1 MKRLSEL
8 ETRRRALLAR
18 CDAQRAEISWRLT
31 RLSPRRWRHM
41 WSGGLGAAGAD
52 AGQHRRHPL
61 AWLLAAGALLLL
73 RRPREA
79 LSMLARARGAL
90 SLAMRAAEVLS
101 VVGILRR
108 PGRRQRARAE
118 TAAAD

>member
-41 WSGGLGAAGAD
+41 LAGGLGAAGG
-52 AGQHRRHPL
+52 AGPGQPRRHPL

-79 LSMLARARGAL
+79 LSMLGRARGAL

-101 VVGILRR
+101 VVGVLRR
-108 PGRRQRARAE
+108 SGRR
-118 TAAAD
+118 

>member
-1 MKRLSEL
+1 MKRLPEL

-18 CDAQRAEISWRLT
+18 CEAQRAEISWQLT

-41 WSGGLGAAGAD
+41 FAGGPGAAGGAD
-52 AGQHRRHPL
+52 GAQPRRHPL

-79 LSMLARARGAL
+79 LSMLVRARGAL
-90 SLAMRAAEVLS
+90 SLINRAAEVLS
-101 VVGILRR
+101 VVGVLRR
-108 PGRRQRARAE
+108 AGRR
-118 TAAAD
+118 

>member
-8 ETRRRALLAR
+8 QTRRRALLAR

-41 WSGGLGAAGAD
+41 LAGGPGD
-52 AGQHRRHPL
+52 AGGVGAGPHRRHGL

-90 SLAMRAAEVLS
+90 SLVTRAAEVLS
-101 VVGILRR
+101 LVGVLRR
-108 PGRRQRARAE
+108 AGRR
-118 TAAAD
+118 